1 MRVLFLC
8 SSRLILV
15 RILPIG
21 DGMKILIAD
30 DDPISRKIL
39 SKVVTDL
46 GYEPVTVNNGKDALE
61 SVKQKECSV
70 VLLDWMMPG
79 MDGIEVCREIR
90 MLDTENVCYIIINS
104 AREGS
109 DDISRALKAGAND
122 YISKKTNSAELK
134 ARIGVGVRTAQLEK
148 KLIDL
153 NNRLK
158 YLVRI
163 DSLTGLLNHAAILK
177 ELSIELERGRRDTTS
192 TSILMLDL
200 DRFKAVNDT
209 YGHQTGDKVLI
220 RFSNL
225 LSQSCRSFDRIG
237 RYGGEEFLIVLPR
250 TGDEESLIIGNRI
263 RTRTETLQI
272 DNEIENLRV
281 TCSIGCCTAV
291 NSEKHSFSMV
301 AAADSAL
308 FRAKK
313 AGRNLVMSCR

>member
-1 MRVLFLC
+1 MN
-8 SSRLILV
+8 S
-15 RILPIG
+15 PIG
-21 DGMKILIAD
+21 WKMKIIIAD

-39 SKVVTDL
+39 SKVVSDMD
-46 GYEPVTVNNGKDALE
+46 YEPITVDNGKDALE
-61 SVKQKECSV
+61 CVRHNDCSV

-90 MLDTENVCYIIINS
+90 RMESENEHVCYIIINS

-109 DDISRALKAGAND
+109 DDISWALKAGAND
-122 YISKKTNSAELK
+122 YISKKTDSLELK

-158 YLVRI
+158 FLVRT

-177 ELSIELERGRRDTTS
+177 ELSMELDRGKRDHSS
-192 TSILMLDL
+192 TSVLMIDL

-209 YGHQTGDKVLI
+209 YGHQTGDRVLMT
-220 RFSNL
+220 FANL
-225 LSQSCRSFDRIG
+225 LLQSCRSFDRIG

-250 TGDEESLIIGNRI
+250 TNAEESVSIGNRI
-263 RTRTETLQI
+263 RRNTENLQV
-272 DNEIENLRV
+272 DENNENLRI
-281 TCSIGCCTAV
+281 TCSIGCCTAAK
-291 NSEKHSFSMV
+291 SEKHSSSIV

-313 AGRNLVMSCR
+313 AGRNTVMACK